1 MRFSLWLAFLFLAFQ
16 SGAQQVDFYLTP
28 SISSQVLEKNGT
40 YIKEF
45 LEKETGITIN
55 LTIPSSYDDMVDAFG
70 KPNPCFAI
78 MSSLSYV
85 HANKKHEAIV
95 KLRTV
100 RYGRSVYQGMI
111 VVSAASAVKDI
122 KDLNGKSIAFTDELS
137 TSGYLY
143 PKSMMQKAGV
153 KAGNVFFAKKHDEV
167 IKLVYEGKADAGA
180 AFYSPPS
187 SKGEIHDARARVKS
201 KYPDV
206 EKKVIILAT
215 TDPIP
220 NDPIVF
226 SKKFDAETARKLYTA
241 LVKLSTDAQ
250 GKQVLLDLYGTEG
263 FTKASDSDYNSLR
276 GLLANLK

>member
-1 MRFSLWLAFLFLAFQ
+1 MRFFLILALFFSIGTSL
-16 SGAQQVDFYLTP
+16 AQQVDFYLTP
-28 SISSQVLEKNGT
+28 SISSQVLEKNGV
-40 YIKEF
+40 YIKQF
-45 LEKETGITIN
+45 LEKETGVTIN
-55 LTIPSSYDDMVDAFG
+55 LSIPASYDEMVDAFG
-70 KPNPCFAI
+70 KPKPCFAI

-85 HANKKHEAIV
+85 HANKKHEAVV

-111 VVSAASAVKDI
+111 VVGAGSSVKTL

-153 KAGNVFFAKKHDEV
+153 KAGNELFAKKHDEV
-167 IKLVYEGKADAGA
+167 IRMVYEGKADAGA

-187 SKGEIHDARARVKS
+187 PKGEIHDARARLKA

-206 EKKVIILAT
+206 EKKVQILVT

-241 LVKLSTDAQ
+241 LVKLSTDTR
-250 GKQVLLDLYGTEG
+250 GKEVLLELYGTEG

-276 GLLANLK
+276 GLLAALK